1 MLEYKEET
9 MKVLTIIAI
18 VCFMLIGTAAIADLR
33 DGLILYFPFEDG
45 SGTTVKDDSGN
56 GYDGTIL
63 DDNKVEWTAGKFG
76 GAFNFSGQ
84 GFGDKDKG
92 ERTGRIEVQHDLGSH
107 EALSFSLWFFATRD
121 DDWNYF
127 GDFRPTGSWFARD
140 SGNNIKL
147 DGQGGVPGDQYPRN
161 EWVHLVVLAD
171 ASSTTYYI
179 NGEQAGDV
187 GGAAKREISTNLH
200 IGSRFSK
207 NESFLSMMDEW
218 CIWNRILSEDE
229 ISQLN
234 AAPIATAVDAAG
246 KLSTTWASIK
256 NAR

>member
-1 MLEYKEET
+1 
-9 MKVLTIIAI
+9 MKTLTIIAI
-18 VCFMLIGTAAIADLR
+18 ICFMLIGTAAIAELR

-76 GAFNFSGQ
+76 GALNFSGQ
-84 GFGDKDKG
+84 GFGDKDKS
-92 ERTGRIEVQHDLGSH
+92 ERTGRIEVQHDLGTH
-107 EALSFSLWFFATRD
+107 DALSFSLWFFATRD

-140 SGNNIKL
+140 ASNNIIL
-147 DGQGGVPGDQYPRN
+147 NGQGGVPGGEYPRD

-171 ASSTTYYI
+171 SASTTYYI
-179 NGEQAGDV
+179 NGEEAGNK
-187 GGAAKREISTNLH
+187 GGAAARNISTSLH
-200 IGSRFSK
+200 VGCRFSK
-207 NESFLSMMDEW
+207 NEAFLSMIDDFV
-218 CIWNRILSEDE
+218 IWDRIISDQE
-229 ISQLN
+229 IEQSGQG
-234 AAPIATAVDAAG
+234 PIIAQAVSVAG

-256 NAR
+256 NTR

>member
-1 MLEYKEET
+1 

-92 ERTGRIEVQHDLGSH
+92 ERTGRIEVQHDLGAH
-107 EALSFSLWFFATRD
+107 DALSFSLWFFATRD

>member
-1 MLEYKEET
+1 
-9 MKVLTIIAI
+9 MKALTIMAI
-18 VCFMLIGTAAIADLR
+18 VCFMLIGTAAIAELR

-63 DDNKVEWTAGKFG
+63 DDNKTEWGNGKFG

-84 GFGDKDKG
+84 GFGDQTKDQ
-92 ERTGRIEVQHDLGSH
+92 RTGRIEVQHDLGNH
-107 EALSFSLWFFATRD
+107 EALSFSLWFFATKD

-140 SGNNIKL
+140 ASNNIIL
-147 DGQGGVPGDQYPRN
+147 NGQGGVPGGEYPRN

-171 ASSTTYYI
+171 SSSTKYYI
-179 NGEQAGDV
+179 NSNPAGND
-187 GGAAKREISTNLH
+187 GGAAALDLSTSLH

-234 AAPIATAVDAAG
+234 SAPIATAVDIAG

-256 NAR
+256 DAR

>member
-1 MLEYKEET
+1 